1 MSKSHPTSALERF
14 QVIRPYLEDEV
25 SLTKLA
31 KKNGLSLSTLKRWVG
46 KYREF
51 GLAGLDRKTR
61 SDKNSHHHTTLE
73 LEQLVE
79 ALVLKKPAVTLAAIH
94 RKVCEVAKRKGLSEP
109 TYRVVWLIAQQID
122 PGLIKLAHEGTKAY
136 NQEYELIIR
145 READAPNEIWQA
157 DHTPLDILLIDEKGN
172 SRKPWLTTIIDDYS
186 RAICG
191 YLLSFDHPTAINTS
205 LALRQ
210 AIWRKKDPQWQ
221 ICGIPGI
228 LYSDNGS
235 DFTSHH
241 IAQVAADLKI
251 RLVNSIPGK
260 PQGRGRIERFFL
272 SVNQLLLMN
281 LSGYAPAGSRAVEAK
296 LTLEEFIPLF
306 EHFVI
311 QEYHQRIH
319 SGIGMPPIE
328 RWIGQGFLPQMPKS
342 LERLDFLL
350 LTVVKPRKV
359 HRDGI
364 HFQNFIYME
373 PTLAAY
379 VGERVIIRY
388 DPRDLA
394 EIRVFFR
401 DKFICRAICQE
412 LAGETISLK
421 EVIRARNRRK
431 RELRKT
437 IAERKSLMD
446 MLLNSPASKNI
457 ASTKAKTETKKSTS
471 SKKHSLKLYEND

>member
-14 QVIRPYLEDEV
+14 QIIRPYLEDGV
-25 SLTKLA
+25 SLSNLV
-31 KKNGLSLSTLKRWVG
+31 KKYGFSLSTLKRWVK
-46 KYREF
+46 KYQDN
-51 GLAGLDRKTR
+51 GLAGLERKPR
-61 SDKNSHHHTTLE
+61 SDKDQRRYTTSE

-79 ALVLKKPAVTLAAIH
+79 ALVLRKPPLTFAAIQ
-94 RKVCEVAKRKGLSEP
+94 RKVAEVARRQGLQEP

-122 PGLIKLAHEGTKAY
+122 PALIKMAHKGTKAY
-136 NQEYELIIR
+136 NQEYELIFR

-172 SRKPWLTTIIDDYS
+172 ARKPWLTTIIDDYS

-191 YLLSFDHPTAINTS
+191 YFLSFDHPTAMNTA

-221 ICGIPGI
+221 VCGIPRI

-235 DFTSHH
+235 DFTSNH
-241 IAQVAADLKI
+241 IAQVAIDLKI

-281 LSGYAPAGSRAVEAK
+281 LTGYAPSGSQAVEAE

-306 EHFVI
+306 EQFVI
-311 QEYHQRIH
+311 QEYHQRNH
-319 SGIGMPPIE
+319 STIGMPPID
-328 RWIGQGFLPQMPKS
+328 RWIGEGFLPQMPES
-342 LERLDFLL
+342 LEKLDLLL
-350 LTVVKPRKV
+350 LTVIRPRKV

-364 HFQNFIYME
+364 HFQNFIYIE

-379 VGERVIIRY
+379 VGESVTIRY

-394 EIRVFFR
+394 EIRVFFT

-412 LAGETISLK
+412 LASETISLK
-421 EVIRARNRRK
+421 EVIKARNRRK
-431 RELRKT
+431 KELRKT

-446 MLLNSPASKNI
+446 TLLVTPVPKERPSK
-457 ASTKAKTETKKSTS
+457 KAKTETKRRSNPKR
-471 SKKHSLKLYEND
+471 HSLKLYEND